1 MEKFEGVIELD
12 AMGGDYGPE
21 VTVPAAISA
30 IKDFGI
36 KVILVGDPNEIGKEL
51 SNFPKEITEK
61 MKVIPSEGVV
71 NEGESPV
78 SAYISRLLLHY

>member
-36 KVILVGDPNEIGKEL
+36 KVIFLYYLYKIKISIFQAGNIFLKILWKEKFKKL
-51 SNFPKEITEK
+51 EAGFQPKQT
-61 MKVIPSEGVV
+61 
-71 NEGESPV
+71 
-78 SAYISRLLLHY
+78 